1 MMKQWLSAYDVEAL
15 YEKVH
20 TVEAMHRFLDQEGHN
35 IATRFIHIMAHGLD
49 GEGAGTATLHLTFD
63 ELDLYNQ
70 ADVFAGLE
78 GKVIILSC
86 CEVGSD
92 SRVMRR
98 LKKVSGAMAVIGYRL
113 PVDDWYTNLVEVL
126 LYDRL
131 INSNMPPD
139 KAVKLAI
146 DALDKMG
153 TQLEG
158 SVAKKPVLVCF

>member
-1 MMKQWLSAYDVEAL
+1 MEAL

-35 IATRFIHIMAHGLD
+35 IATRFIHIMAHGVD
-49 GEGAGTATLHLTFD
+49 EPGGGTATLHLTFD
-63 ELDLYNQ
+63 KLDLYNQ

-86 CEVGSD
+86 CEVGAD

-113 PVDDWYTNLVEVL
+113 PVDDWYTNLVEAL
-126 LYDRL
+126 IYERL
-131 INSNMPPD
+131 INSNMRPD

-146 DALDKMG
+146 DALELIGAK
-153 TQLEG
+153 LEG
-158 SVAKKPVLVCF
+158 SEPRKPVLVCF